1 MRALLLCLLLVAI
14 PAGAT
19 SATKA
24 EIREARTYAAQC
36 FIARFF
42 GRSCYLIP

>member
-1 MRALLLCLLLVAI
+1 MKPLVLCLILVAL

-19 SATKA
+19 SPTKA
-24 EIREARTYAAQC
+24 EIREARAQVVQC

-42 GRSCYLIP
+42 GRSCSIP